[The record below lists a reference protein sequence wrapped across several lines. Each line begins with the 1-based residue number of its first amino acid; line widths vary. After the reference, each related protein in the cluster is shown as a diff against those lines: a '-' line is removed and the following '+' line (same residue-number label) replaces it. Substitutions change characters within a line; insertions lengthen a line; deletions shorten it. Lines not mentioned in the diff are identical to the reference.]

1 MSADVSTT
9 PDGFAAFESWLG
21 NPLPENPIAALRQLR
36 REAAAE
42 IERLLAFLDALGGDP
57 DLEPSGD
64 ELDASVPEGP
74 GGSSRASQ
82 HPNEDDE
89 ADGTDEP
96 SLASPEGATCPD
108 RPKQLYAYVSMP
120 DPQTSWARGNS
131 ADLEGDPREDDEDS
145 HDAELDLSD
154 QEPDVDDEPNGDADT
169 SGAPDNP
176 KYAAALRRRR
186 GQVAGVPPGFCNVDM
201 SRARRMVNGCPVGPE
216 LRLGP
221 DGRLIR

>member
-1 MSADVSTT
+1 MSADVPTV

-96 SLASPEGATCPD
+96 SLASPEDATCPAE
-108 RPKQLYAYVSMP
+108 RHLCGYVSP
-120 DPQTSWARGNS
+120 PSSQAGWARGNS
-131 ADLEGDPREDDEDS
+131 ANLEGDPREDDEDS
-145 HDAELDLSD
+145 HDAEDDKSD
-154 QEPDVDDEPNGDADT
+154 YEPDCDDEDSHDVEEAVSASPRLR
-169 SGAPDNP
+169 
-176 KYAAALRRRR
+176 KRLKALRRSSISNVSTLD
-186 GQVAGVPPGFCNVDM
+186 GQP
-201 SRARRMVNGCPVGPE
+201 
-216 LRLGP
+216 LT
-221 DGRLIR
+221 